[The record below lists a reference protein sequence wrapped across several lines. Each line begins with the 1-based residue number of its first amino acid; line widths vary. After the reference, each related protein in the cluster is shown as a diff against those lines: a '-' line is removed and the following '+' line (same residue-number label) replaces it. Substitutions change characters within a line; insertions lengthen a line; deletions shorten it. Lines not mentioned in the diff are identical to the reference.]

1 MVFIVQIQ
9 GAERR
14 LMLIET
20 TLFGVENKV
29 DDAIALL
36 QAVEPPDGYHVA
48 FSGGKDSIV
57 IKDLVIKS
65 GVKYDIHYQ
74 NTTIDP
80 PELGTYIRELHPE
93 VQQHYPER
101 SYFKEMVKRGFPLR
115 QQRWCCEFLKEKGG
129 SGRTVI
135 TGIRA
140 DESLRRSKRG
150 CYEKDFKDKTK
161 IFLNIILRWTETEV
175 WEYIRASNLPY
186 CKLYDQGWKRIGC
199 LGCPMQYYKRKMA
212 ELDKYPKIKRLY
224 ARSFIKIY
232 DKKKSEGKTSVD
244 RWVDGK
250 EMFEW
255 WLNEK
260 WDKEG
265 MPLFS

>member
-1 MVFIVQIQ
+1 
-9 GAERR
+9 
-14 LMLIET
+14 MLIEN
-20 TLFGVENKV
+20 TLFGIENKV
-29 DDAIALL
+29 EDAIKLL
-36 QAVEPPDGYHVA
+36 QAFEPPEGYYVA

-57 IKDLVIKS
+57 VKDLVIKS

-80 PELGTYIRELHPE
+80 PELGAYIRQYHPE

-101 SYFKEMVKRGFPLR
+101 PYFKEMVRRGFPLR
-115 QQRWCCEFLKEKGG
+115 QQRWCCAFLKEKGG
-129 SGRTVI
+129 EGRTVV

-140 DESLRRSKRG
+140 QESAKRAKRR
-150 CYEKDFKDKTK
+150 CYEQDVKKKDKLY
-161 IFLNIILRWTETEV
+161 LNIILLWSENDV
-175 WEYIRASNLPY
+175 WEYIKMHRLPY
-186 CKLYDQGWKRIGC
+186 CALYDQGWTRIGC
-199 LGCPMQYYKRKMA
+199 LGCPMQYYKKRMA
-212 ELDKYPKIKRLY
+212 ELEKYPRVKRLY
-224 ARSFIKIY
+224 EKAFIQIW

-260 WDKEG
+260 WEKED